1 MKYEI
6 PISLV
11 EIEKNNYHLFV
22 SIIFN
27 DEETGD
33 IIIDTGASKTIFDT
47 NRLKKYSKIIEH
59 SEEIRSSGI
68 NANLTDTQL
77 VTVNKIQIGD
87 FSIKNFKAVLLN
99 LDHINSLYA
108 DINNKKIWGLLGG
121 DFLNKYKAKIDY
133 EKKLLT
139 LKVKNKKP

>member
-11 EIEKNNYHLFV
+11 EIEKNNFHLFV
-22 SIIFN
+22 NVIFN
-27 DEETGD
+27 DDETGE
-33 IIIDTGASKTIFDT
+33 IIIDTGASKTVFDAS
-47 NRLKKYSKIIEH
+47 RLEKYSKIIEN
-59 SEEIRSSGI
+59 SEEIKSSGI

-87 FSIKNFKAVLLN
+87 LSIKNFKAVLLN

-108 DINNKKIWGLLGG
+108 DINNKQIWGLLGG
-121 DFLNKYKAKIDY
+121 DFLTKYNAKIDY
-133 EKKLLT
+133 ENKLLI
-139 LKVKNKKP
+139 LKMKS

>member
-11 EIEKNNYHLFV
+11 EIEKNNFHLFV

-33 IIIDTGASKTIFDT
+33 IIIDTGASKTVFDT

-77 VTVNKIQIGD
+77 VKVNKMQIGD
-87 FSIKNFKAVLLN
+87 FTIKNFKAVLLN

-108 DINNKKIWGLLGG
+108 DINNKQIWGLLGG